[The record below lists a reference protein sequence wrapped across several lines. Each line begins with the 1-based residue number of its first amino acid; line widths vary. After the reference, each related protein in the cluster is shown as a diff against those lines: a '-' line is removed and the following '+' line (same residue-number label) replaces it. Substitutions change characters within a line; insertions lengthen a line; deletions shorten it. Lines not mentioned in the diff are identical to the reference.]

1 VTGTSSGR
9 AASEGASAR
18 SQRAPLGL
26 RQSPNGIP
34 QKLCFFENPTS
45 TSRLKSDIRDI
56 SRLKRKDFFFGN
68 LRFWGK
74 NSVAKKSDLSRLKS
88 SCVKKI
94 DIIRLKWTLGGSQI
108 CVEQI

>member
-1 VTGTSSGR
+1 VTGTSFGR
-9 AASEGASAR
+9 AASGGASAR

-45 TSRLKSDIRDI
+45 TSRLKSDIRDM
-56 SRLKRKDFFFGN
+56 SRLKRQDKKIGN

-74 NSVAKKSDLSRLKS
+74 NNVAKKSDLSRLKS
-88 SCVKKI
+88 TFEKKRCFL
-94 DIIRLKWTLGGSQI
+94 DI
-108 CVEQI
+108 V